1 MNTDKKLQIASLNVR
16 PNIFDHQFAAITAE
30 SANLSILDEC
40 HDYMFFPSNGNI
52 TVAIM
57 FANTS
62 ACTDSPSGINRTVSV
77 EIIDRIDQETI
88 SSQDICLKMDAKQDI
103 HREMVTLPVRVYG
116 DTPHHPFQ
124 IVVINKRTHHIYK
137 SHNINLF
144 KMPAVKKLPTKWL
157 EPMEGC
163 IYKCGRQKPRGQV
176 AISVEGK
183 TNVAVRIK
191 LRLAHPM
198 LHGCMPELFIRTVT
212 NNGGEFTNYVVPQPD
227 GEDYIVEQTFT
238 MFNGVS
244 GYGYTEVRCMTYL
257 LGVIPFHMG
266 ATDIEGTITEK
277 YIVKKTDYELPD
289 VEKSMKAYIG
299 DNCPEKLDIIE
310 KFDEDDFD
318 RLLDE
323 FIEGAKNCTEDVNG
337 DDDDSIGN
345 EDFDDI
351 MNDDDN
357 NIFTSDNND
366 NDFINDGKENTQNA
380 LDQLV
385 GLESVKNKVER
396 YAITAQFNR
405 RRMLAGLP
413 ETQMPMHSM
422 FLGSPGTGKTTVAK
436 IIGQKLHEAGV
447 LSKGHVV
454 VRERSTL
461 IGQYYSSE
469 GENTLKALEEAQG
482 GILFIDE
489 AYQLFQPQDPRDPGR
504 FVIETLMTALADES
518 NRDWMLIL
526 AGYTKPMRRMF
537 EINPGLSSRIPESN
551 IILFEDYGEDEL
563 MEIAH
568 RYFDTNKY
576 CLTEEATEKLRAN
589 IANACASRNESF
601 GNARYV
607 MNLIQIDIIPAMAVR
622 LSKEASP
629 TAEQLSII
637 VAEDIPLSQ
646 KHRVETTRR
655 IGFR

>member
-77 EIIDRIDQETI
+77 EIIDKIDQETI

-116 DTPHHPFQ
+116 DTPRHPFQ
-124 IVVINKRTHHIYK
+124 IVVRNKRTHHIYK

-157 EPMEGC
+157 EPTEGC
-163 IYKCGRQKPRGQV
+163 IYKCGIQEPRGQV
-176 AISVEGK
+176 AISVEGR
-183 TNVAVRIK
+183 TNVTVRIK

-212 NNGGEFTNYVVPQPD
+212 NNGGEFINYVVPQPD

-238 MFNGVS
+238 MLNGVS

-289 VEKSMKAYIG
+289 VEKSMKAYID

-323 FIEGAKNCTEDVNG
+323 FIAGEVNSTEDANDPDEDGMG
-337 DDDDSIGN
+337 DDDDL
-345 EDFDDI
+345 DDSLL
-351 MNDDDN
+351 
-357 NIFTSDNND
+357 TQHSSL
-366 NDFINDGKENTQNA
+366 NTQNA

-385 GLESVKNKVER
+385 GLESVKDKVER

>member
-1 MNTDKKLQIASLNVR
+1 MNTDKKLKIASLNVR
-16 PNIFDHQFAAITAE
+16 PNIFAHQFAAIAAE
-30 SANLSILDEC
+30 SSDLSMLDDC
-40 HDYMFFPSNGNI
+40 HDYMFFPSNNNI
-52 TVAIM
+52 TVAM
-57 FANTS
+57 VFANAS
-62 ACTDSPSGINRTVSV
+62 ACTDTPSGINRTMVV
-77 EIIDRIDQETI
+77 KVIDRITRETI
-88 SSQDICLKMDAKQDI
+88 SSKDISLKMDAEQET
-103 HREMVTLPVRVYG
+103 HREMVTLPVRVCG
-116 DTPHHPFQ
+116 ETPCHPFQ
-124 IVVINKRTHHIYK
+124 IVVRNKRTSRICK

-144 KMPAVKKLPTKWL
+144 NMPKVRMLPTKWM
-157 EPMEGC
+157 EPIEGC
-163 IYKCGRQKPRGQV
+163 LYKCGGQEAKGQV

-183 TNVAVRIK
+183 TSVTARIR

-198 LHGCMPELFIRTVT
+198 LHGCMPELFVRTVT
-212 NNGGEFTNYVVPQPD
+212 NDGGEFTEYIVPRPD

-238 MFNGVS
+238 MLNGAS

-266 ATDIEGTITEK
+266 ATDIEGTITDK
-277 YIVKKTDYELPD
+277 YIVKKNDYELTD
-289 VEKSMKAYIG
+289 VEKSLKAYLN
-299 DNCPEKLDIIE
+299 DNCPENLEQIE
-310 KFDEDDFD
+310 KFDDEEFE

-323 FIEGAKNCTEDVNG
+323 FIAGEVNSTEDVNAPDEDDMG
-337 DDDDSIGN
+337 DDDDL
-345 EDFDDI
+345 
-351 MNDDDN
+351 
-357 NIFTSDNND
+357 
-366 NDFINDGKENTQNA
+366 DGSLLTQHSSLNTQDE
-380 LDQLV
+380 LDRLV
-385 GLESVKNKVER
+385 GLETVKAKVKR

-413 ETQMPMHSM
+413 GTQMPMHSM

-436 IIGQKLHEAGV
+436 IIGKKLHEAGV

-454 VRERSTL
+454 IRERSTL
-461 IGQYYSSE
+461 LGQYYSSE

-526 AGYTKPMRRMF
+526 AGYTKPMMRMF

-563 MEIAH
+563 MEIAN
-568 RYFDTNKY
+568 RYLDTNKY
-576 CLTEEATEKLRAN
+576 CLTEEAAEKLRAN
-589 IANACASRNESF
+589 IANACASRNENF

-607 MNLIQIDIIPAMAVR
+607 MNLIQTDIIPAMAIR
-622 LSKEASP
+622 LNKEASP
-629 TAEQLSII
+629 TAEQLSTI

-646 KHRVETTRR
+646 GHRTEAARR

>member
-1 MNTDKKLQIASLNVR
+1 M
-16 PNIFDHQFAAITAE
+16 
-30 SANLSILDEC
+30 
-40 HDYMFFPSNGNI
+40 
-52 TVAIM
+52 
-57 FANTS
+57 
-62 ACTDSPSGINRTVSV
+62 
-77 EIIDRIDQETI
+77 
-88 SSQDICLKMDAKQDI
+88 
-103 HREMVTLPVRVYG
+103 
-116 DTPHHPFQ
+116 
-124 IVVINKRTHHIYK
+124 
-137 SHNINLF
+137 
-144 KMPAVKKLPTKWL
+144 
-157 EPMEGC
+157 
-163 IYKCGRQKPRGQV
+163 
-176 AISVEGK
+176 
-183 TNVAVRIK
+183 
-191 LRLAHPM
+191 
-198 LHGCMPELFIRTVT
+198 T
-212 NNGGEFTNYVVPQPD
+212 NNGGEFTNYIVPQPD

-238 MFNGVS
+238 MLNGVS

-337 DDDDSIGN
+337 DDDDSMG
-345 EDFDDI
+345 
-351 MNDDDN
+351 DDDDLDDSLL
-357 NIFTSDNND
+357 TQHSSL
-366 NDFINDGKENTQNA
+366 NTQDK